1 MRTLTLSS
9 LFLACACAATDGP
22 AVRSASSGG
31 LHGLFEAE
39 WEQRLLD
46 DPLHATAVGRR
57 EGAHRLPAVD
67 PRALAVQ
74 AERDEHTLAQLRALD
89 PDALSD
95 VDRISYEVFE
105 HMLAGRIADH
115 GFGAWQIP
123 FNSDSGFHTNF
134 AQLPR
139 EVPLATVTDYEN
151 YTARLLAFPAYVDE
165 QIANMRVGIERG
177 MVQPSVVLIGYEAT
191 MAAHVV
197 DDVQQSVFHVPFQSF
212 PSAVPAAERTR
223 LLAEGER
230 AIEVGVVAGYQRLL
244 TFFVEEYLPAARESV
259 GCSELPDGLAYYEH
273 LVRFFTTLDTSPA
286 EVHQIGLDEV
296 ERIHAEMVAIIENV
310 GFEGDF
316 AAFLEFLRTDPRFY
330 VETPEAL
337 LERASRICKRA
348 DAALPALFGHLPRQP
363 YGVAPVPAHIAPKYT
378 TGRYVPAAEGSTEPG
393 YYWVNTYALESRPLY
408 VLAALSLHE
417 AVPGH
422 HLQHALAA
430 EQRGVPEFRR
440 FLYLPAFGEG
450 WGLYS
455 ERLGLEIGLYEDPY
469 DDFGR
474 LTYEM
479 WRACRLVVDTGLHV
493 QGWSRQRAI
502 DYMAQR
508 TALSLHEVTTE
519 VDRYISWPGQALAYK
534 TGELEIRA
542 LRSWAEEQLG
552 PDFDLRA
559 FHDALL
565 ENGSV
570 PLSTLRRHIEA
581 FVAERLAECGA

>member
-1 MRTLTLSS
+1 MRNLSLILVF
-9 LFLACACAATDGP
+9 LFSACAATD
-22 AVRSASSGG
+22 RSDSLSATSER
-31 LHGLFEAE
+31 LHGLFDAE
-39 WEQRLLD
+39 WEQRVRD
-46 DPLHATAVGRR
+46 DPLHATAVGRP
-57 EGAHRLPAVD
+57 EGADRLPSVA
-67 PRALAVQ
+67 PAALAQQVV
-74 AERDEHTLAQLRALD
+74 RDEQMLAELRGLD
-89 PDALSD
+89 RTELSE

-115 GFGAWQIP
+115 AFCAWQIP

-139 EVPLATVTDYEN
+139 EAPLSTVEDYEN

-165 QIANMRVGIERG
+165 QIANMRLGIERG
-177 MVQPSVVLIGYEAT
+177 MVQPRVVLLGYEAT
-191 MAAHVV
+191 MEAHIV
-197 DDVQQSVFHVPFQSF
+197 DDVQESVFHGPFRDF
-212 PSAVPAAERTR
+212 PAAVPVAQRER
-223 LLAEGER
+223 LLSEGEQ
-230 AIEVGVVAGYQRLL
+230 AIRSGVVAGYRRLL
-244 TFFVEEYLPAARESV
+244 AFFMEEYLPASRATV
-259 GCSELPDGLAYYEH
+259 GCSELPDGLAYYQH
-273 LVRFFTTLDTSPA
+273 LVRHFTTLDTSPS
-286 EVHQIGLDEV
+286 EVHQVGLAEV
-296 ERIHAEMVAIIENV
+296 ERIRAEMVAIIEKV

-316 AAFLEFLRTDPRFY
+316 AAFLEFLRSDPRFY
-330 VETPEAL
+330 VKTPEAL
-337 LERASRICKRA
+337 LERASRICKRM
-348 DAALPALFGHLPRQP
+348 DAALPSLFGRLPRQP
-363 YGVAPVPAHIAPKYT
+363 YGVAPVPDHIAPKYT
-378 TGRYVPAAEGSTEPG
+378 TGRYIPAAEGSTEPG
-393 YYWVNTYALESRPLY
+393 YYWVNTYALDSRPLY

-430 EQRGVPEFRR
+430 EQHGVPEFRR

-455 ERLGLEIGLYEDPY
+455 ERLGLEVGLYDDPF

-493 QGWSRQRAI
+493 QGWSRQQAI
-502 DYMAQR
+502 DYMARR

-534 TGELEIRA
+534 IGELEIRS
-542 LRSWAEEQLG
+542 LRAWAEDELG
-552 PDFDLRA
+552 AAFDLRA

-570 PLSTLRRHIEA
+570 PLSTLRRHIQA
-581 FVAERLAECGA
+581 FVARTGGAR